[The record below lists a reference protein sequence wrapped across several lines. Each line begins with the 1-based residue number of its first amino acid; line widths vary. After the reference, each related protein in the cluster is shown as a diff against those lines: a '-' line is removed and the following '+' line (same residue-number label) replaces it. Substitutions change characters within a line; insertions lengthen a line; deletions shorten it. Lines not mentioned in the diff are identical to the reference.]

1 MKTKAN
7 YLVVPVA
14 LGVVTIVTIILA
26 IVKFGWYYYLIG
38 ALVGLMNHG
47 LLLKQSYRIERYAKL
62 DPEGKTLNPKRT
74 ALIWFLLRVLVL
86 AAVFAALIYKA
97 TPWTDSNGIWY
108 IILAV
113 IGYTTIKVIF
123 IIFLLISKKK
133 VIEEWYLRTP

>member
-47 LLLKQSYRIERYAKL
+47 LLLKQFYRIRRYAKL

-133 VIEEWYLRTP
+133 VIEE

>member
-133 VIEEWYLRTP
+133 VIEE

>member
-123 IIFLLISKKK
+123 IIFLLISKRK

>member
-1 MKTKAN
+1 MTKKAN

-14 LGVVTIVTIILA
+14 LIIVTIVTIILA
-26 IVKFGWYYYLIG
+26 IVQFGWYYYLIG

-74 ALIWFLLRVLVL
+74 ALIWFSLRVLVL
-86 AAVFAALIYKA
+86 AAVFVALIYKA
-97 TPWTDSNGIWY
+97 SPWTDTNGIWY

-113 IGYTTIKVIF
+113 IGYTTIKIIF
-123 IIFLLISKKK
+123 IIFLLISRKK
-133 VIEEWYLRTP
+133 VQEE